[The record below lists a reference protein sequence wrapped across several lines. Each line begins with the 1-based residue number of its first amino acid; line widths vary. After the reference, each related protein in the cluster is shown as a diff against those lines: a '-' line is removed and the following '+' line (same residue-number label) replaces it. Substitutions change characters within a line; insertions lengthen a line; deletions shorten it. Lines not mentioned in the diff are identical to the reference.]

1 MSFKAAESLAEQIA
15 KHLASLIVRG
25 ELKPNERIPESRIAG
40 ELEVSRGSV
49 REALLILE
57 RRYLIDILPRRGAVV
72 TDVTIEQIK
81 AVYEVY
87 TQLLIILARKV
98 CTAWSGADLDPMIK
112 HFDTMKKAKDKGGQ
126 LDQIFELGF
135 ELMEQALDIA
145 NNPYL
150 TETLTNFKP
159 SIQRTYYMALK
170 NQQGDLSDNVDF
182 FSALVEAVIKRKP
195 DLAANLVSEY
205 ADQQMQEVLSTLDH

>member
-15 KHLASLIVRG
+15 NHLASLIVRG
-25 ELKPNERIPESRIAG
+25 ELTPNERIPESRISV

-57 RRYLIDILPRRGAVV
+57 RRYLVEILPRRGAVV

-87 TQLLIILARKV
+87 TQLLVLLARKV
-98 CTAWSGADLDPMIK
+98 STAWSGSDLDPMVQ
-112 HFDTMKKAKDKGGQ
+112 HFNSMKQAKDKGGQ
-126 LDQIFELGF
+126 LEQIFELGF
-135 ELMEQALDIA
+135 ELMEQALLIA

-150 TETLTNFKP
+150 TESLTNFKP

-170 NQQGDLSDNVDF
+170 NQQGDLSDNIEF
-182 FSALVEAVIKRKP
+182 FSALVDAVIKRQP
-195 DLAANLVSEY
+195 DLAATLVSKY
-205 ADQQMQEVLSTLDH
+205 ADQQMQEVLSTLEH